1 MSRAGRRADLPLRV
15 ALRPPMCR
23 WRCRKPCPQTDTA
36 LAYGLHTVSK
46 ARVKKRE
53 ETAMENGVRYAKTR
67 KGVDEIGQRRNTLS
81 GKLRIMLILVDPT
94 KTIDQLLTQ
103 AARIGAPAD
112 CLDTM
117 VRDGYIAPVMPIA
130 ASAAA

>member
-1 MSRAGRRADLPLRV
+1 
-15 ALRPPMCR
+15 
-23 WRCRKPCPQTDTA
+23 
-36 LAYGLHTVSK
+36 LHTLSE

-53 ETAMENGVRYAKTR
+53 EGAMENGVRYAKTR

-94 KTIDQLLTQ
+94 KTIDHLLVQ
-103 AARIGAPAD
+103 AAHIGAPAD

-117 VRDGYIAPVMPIA
+117 VRDGYIAPVAPIA
-130 ASAAA
+130 SSAAA